1 MAKAVLNEEYSDAVA
16 HATLLQQTAHQK
28 MKLRAFFSA
37 ARTLQCSLRC
47 FRARRAAKLRTA
59 VKDAENSNCKR
70 LEAADTIKCSWRSG
84 RSRRAVAVLERQ
96 RVGIKANRCAGRIQ

>member
-1 MAKAVLNEEYSDAVA
+1 MAKAVLNEDYSDAVA

-47 FRARRAAKLRTA
+47 FRARRAARLRTA
-59 VKDAENSNCKR
+59 VKDAENSNRKR
-70 LEAADTIKCSWRSG
+70 LEAADTMSG
-84 RSRRAVAVLERQ
+84 KLAALACGFPEVNQILTGDITST
-96 RVGIKANRCAGRIQ
+96 